1 MPTCP
6 QCLSDE
12 RQNRAGQRQ
21 RGCFC
26 QRKYTPEPKLQGCAP
41 AVRRRA
47 VQWYVDGMNL
57 RRIGRHLGVHHQSV
71 ANWVKAQ
78 AEQLPPAPVP
88 ASVETAEL
96 DELFTFVESK
106 KHALH
111 RDESGSGH
119 ALFYWLPRGLGTDQ
133 PGIAARGR
141 PGPAGPA
148 VFR

>member
-6 QCLSDE
+6 HCHSSE
-12 RQNRAGQRQ
+12 RQNRAGQTAAGSQ
-21 RGCFC
+21 RYRCCFC
-26 QRKYTPEPKLQGCAP
+26 QRKYTPDPKLQGCAP

-71 ANWVKAQ
+71 ANWVKAH

-96 DELFTFVESK
+96 DELFTFVENK
-106 KHALH
+106 KT
-111 RDESGSGH
+111 RSTS
-119 ALFYWLPRGLGTDQ
+119 
-133 PGIAARGR
+133 
-141 PGPAGPA
+141 
-148 VFR
+148 